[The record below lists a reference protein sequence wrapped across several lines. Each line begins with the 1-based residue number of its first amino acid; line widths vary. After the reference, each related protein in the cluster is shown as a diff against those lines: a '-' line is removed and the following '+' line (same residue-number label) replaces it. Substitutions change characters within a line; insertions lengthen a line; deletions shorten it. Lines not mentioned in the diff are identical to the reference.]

1 MMNRI
6 ATFFS
11 VIFHPIFMMLWYLLY
26 LYLVLNVN
34 FGASFYSVIV
44 LFSAIIPIVAILIGH
59 ATKIISSYQMQ
70 ERKDRYFIY
79 AITIISYF
87 VILYYMWY
95 VDGFSFMHPL
105 SKIIFGGTISLIL
118 VSIINFFWKISIHM
132 SGAGALFA
140 SFILTMGSCG
150 LVRITELVVCVAIA
164 SVVGWARMQLDS
176 HTLSQVISGWFV
188 GLCPQLLLYVLF

>member
-1 MMNRI
+1 
-6 ATFFS
+6 
-11 VIFHPIFMMLWYLLY
+11 
-26 LYLVLNVN
+26 
-34 FGASFYSVIV
+34 
-44 LFSAIIPIVAILIGH
+44 
-59 ATKIISSYQMQ
+59 
-70 ERKDRYFIY
+70 
-79 AITIISYF
+79 
-87 VILYYMWY
+87 
-95 VDGFSFMHPL
+95 
-105 SKIIFGGTISLIL
+105 
-118 VSIINFFWKISIHM
+118 M